1 MPIPAPGGSGAE
13 GWDATL
19 TGPSGPTRAVIE
31 IGVSVEELA
40 ARRERVEK
48 TRRFERPD
56 RVAVIPAIA
65 HRFLVPQVGVRFRDY
80 YGDPETMLRTQ
91 ILAQKWLLENV
102 RTDAYSITGP
112 WVGAWTD
119 FQNSFEA
126 GSLGV
131 DIIFPDND
139 IPWIGPGWVA
149 DDADLRRLEA
159 MDFVHTGMNARQAA
173 FRKRMM
179 AVAGKFPVRF
189 LGGEVFYPGANPALT
204 HTSDGPFGVAGDL
217 MGKTEIF
224 IAVKERPDFVREL
237 LRIVTDKLIEYLD
250 FCWSEEKLPVPKD
263 FAWTDDLAVSLSAE
277 TYRDIVLPFEK
288 RLRFHFDGRVSL
300 HMCGRSDHLLEIF
313 RDDLAI
319 HELQGFGYEVDL
331 DRIGEVMGGRVV
343 LIGNVNPMLIHAGT
357 PAQVREATR
366 HVIEKLAP
374 RGGLIV
380 QDGNNIPPGSP
391 LANIN
396 AMMDAAEA
404 WGRA

>member
-1 MPIPAPGGSGAE
+1 LSGTIGSR
-13 GWDATL
+13 
-19 TGPSGPTRAVIE
+19 PPVIE
-31 IGVSVEELA
+31 IAVSVEELA
-40 ARRERVEK
+40 ARRERVAR

-56 RVAVIPAIA
+56 RVPVIPALA
-65 HRFLVPQVGVRFRDY
+65 HRFLVPKVGVRFRDY

-102 RTDAYSITGP
+102 HTDAHVITGP

-131 DIIFPDND
+131 DIIFPEDD
-139 IPWIGPGWVA
+139 IPWIGRGWVA

-159 MDFVHTGMNARQAA
+159 MDFVRSGMNARQVAY
-173 FRKRMM
+173 RKAMM
-179 AVAGKFPVRF
+179 DVADRYPVRF
-189 LGGEVFYPGANPALT
+189 RGGPVFYPGENPALT

-224 IAVKERPDFVREL
+224 LAVKERPDFVREL

-250 FCWSEEKLPVPKD
+250 FCWAEEKLPVPKD

-277 TYRDIVLPFEK
+277 TYRDVVLPFEI
-288 RLRFHFDGRVSL
+288 RLRFHFDGWASL
-300 HMCGRSDHLLEIF
+300 HMCGKSDHLLEIF
-313 RDDLAI
+313 RNDLAI
-319 HELQGFGYEVDL
+319 DELQGFGYEVDL
-331 DRIGEVMGGRVV
+331 DRIGEIMGGKVV
-343 LIGNVNPMLIHAGT
+343 LVGNVNPMLIHSGT
-357 PAQVREATR
+357 PAAVRMATR
-366 HVIEKLAP
+366 RVLEKLAP
-374 RGGLIV
+374 HGGLIV

-396 AMMDAAEA
+396 AMMEAAEA
-404 WGRA
+404 WRRA

>member
-1 MPIPAPGGSGAE
+1 MS
-13 GWDATL
+13 
-19 TGPSGPTRAVIE
+19 AVIE
-31 IGVSVEELA
+31 IGVPVEELA
-40 ARRERVEK
+40 ERRERIEK

-56 RVAVIPAIA
+56 RIAVVPSVAT
-65 HRFLVPQVGVRFRDY
+65 RFLVPQVGVRFCDY

-102 RTDAYSITGP
+102 RTDAYAITGP

-131 DIIFPDND
+131 DIVFPDDD
-139 IPWIGPGWVA
+139 IPWIGRGWVA
-149 DDADLRRLEA
+149 GEADLRRLEA
-159 MDFVHTGMNARQAA
+159 MDFVHSGINARQITYRRAM
-173 FRKRMM
+173 RD
-179 AVAGKFPVRF
+179 VASKYPVKF
-189 LGGEVFYPGANPALT
+189 LGGPVFSPGENPALT

-217 MGKTEIF
+217 MGKMEIF
-224 IAVKERPDFVREL
+224 LAVKERPDFVREL

-250 FCWSEEKLPVPKD
+250 FCWAEEGLPSPKD
-263 FAWTDDLAVSLSAE
+263 FAWTDDLAVSLSAATFRE
-277 TYRDIVLPFEK
+277 VVLPFEK
-288 RLRFHFDGRVSL
+288 RLRFHFDGRASL
-300 HMCGRSDHLLEIF
+300 HMCGKTDHMLEIF

-331 DRIGEVMGGRVV
+331 DRIGAVMGGRVV
-343 LIGNVNPMLIHAGT
+343 LIGNVNPMLSHAGT
-357 PAQVREATR
+357 PDEVRAATR
-366 HVIEKLAP
+366 RVIEKLGP
-374 RGGLIV
+374 RGGLII

-396 AMMDAAEA
+396 AMMEAAEM

>member
-1 MPIPAPGGSGAE
+1 
-13 GWDATL
+13 
-19 TGPSGPTRAVIE
+19 VIE
-31 IGVSVEELA
+31 IGVPVEEIA

-48 TRRFERPD
+48 VRRFERPD
-56 RVAVIPAIA
+56 RVPVIPALGT
-65 HRFLVPQVGVRFRDY
+65 RFLAPRAGVRFRDY
-80 YGDPETMLRTQ
+80 FADPETMLRTQ
-91 ILAQKWLLENV
+91 LLAQKWLMENI

-119 FQNSFEA
+119 FENTFEA

-131 DIIFPDND
+131 EVVFPDND
-139 IPWIGPGWVA
+139 IPWVGRGWVA
-149 DDADLRRLEA
+149 DDADLHRLEA
-159 MDFVHTGMNARQAA
+159 MDFVHSGLNARQLD
-173 FRKRMM
+173 FRRRMIE
-179 AVAGKFPVRF
+179 VADKYPVRF
-189 LGGEVFYPGANPALT
+189 LGGPVFYPGADPSLT

-217 MGKTEIF
+217 MGQTELF
-224 IAVKERPDFVREL
+224 LAVKERPDFVREL
-237 LRIVTDKLIEYLD
+237 LRIVTDKLIAWLD
-250 FCWSEEKLPVPKD
+250 LCWAEMALPVPKD

-277 TYRDIVLPFEK
+277 DFRAVVLPSER
-288 RLRFHFDGRVSL
+288 RLRFHFDGRLSL

-331 DRIGEVMGGRVV
+331 DRIGRVMGGRVV
-343 LIGNVNPMLIHAGT
+343 LIGNVNPMLIHSGT
-357 PAQVREATR
+357 PEEVRRAAR
-366 HVIEKLAP
+366 RVIEKLAP

-396 AMMDAAEA
+396 AMMEAAEA